1 MCVASSLNFDAF
13 YILGCN
19 LRFLPGAVGRILPAD
34 GTPMFSAFFSIN
46 THNLCLFFLAHT
58 IVQWEH
64 PYDAF
69 DVFVGEFESFLVQ
82 ASTGAGTNTTTPQDA
97 GHDLRYCCIILWLK
111 VL

>member
-1 MCVASSLNFDAF
+1 MRRYSSRHSEAF
-13 YILGCN
+13 YCLGCN

-34 GTPMFSAFFSIN
+34 GTPILSYFISFDDFMIYV
-46 THNLCLFFLAHT
+46 FLAHT

-82 ASTGAGTNTTTPQDA
+82 ASTGAGSYTRTSQNT
-97 GHDLRYCCIILWLK
+97 GYDLLHCCIILWLK